1 MIDMIK
7 SAVAKRI
14 LIVDDDFTV
23 RLLARTTLEQYGF
36 IVEEASDG
44 IQAVEQF
51 GKSKPDLILLDVMME
66 GMDGFDVCK
75 TIREHPDDTNTS
87 ILMMTGLDDSESI
100 RHAYE
105 AGATDFITK
114 PVNWTILGHRAGF
127 MMNAKRADDQIRYLA
142 MYDALTGLPNRVL
155 LKDRLEQAIQLA
167 ARHEK
172 LFAVLFIDLDLF
184 KDVNDIHGHNAGD
197 AVLQA
202 VSKRILSTTRGS
214 DTLARLGGDEFVI
227 LIQDIQS
234 YEDVDIVAHQV
245 LDHFSRPFQADSH
258 EIFLSATIGIAIYP
272 FDGKVSGDL
281 IKNADTAMNY
291 AKKLGKNCYQFF
303 SIEMQTRIMDRLAM
317 QNKLRK
323 ALEESRELF
332 LNYQPRVDSTTGI
345 TIGMEVLVRWL
356 HPEDGVVSPE
366 VFIPLA
372 EESGLIVPLGE
383 WVLFE
388 ACKQAMEWQ
397 KMGYAPLKISVNFSP
412 VQFKRSNVF
421 ETVRRILAETGL
433 APCYLEIEITES
445 TLMQLEVSIIDG
457 DTDNNSRVRPSSC
470 SFLTHKGSQTLAEIL
485 NSLRSMGITI
495 AMDDFGTGYSSLS
508 YLNYFPIDVLKIDRS
523 FISRMDETKGS
534 PIITAI
540 IAMAEKLGLRV
551 VAEGVETTTQKN
563 ILIEYGCHE
572 LQGYLLGRPVDKI
585 EFERLLSAAAVK
597 PFTSNV
603 SRVEIQVI
611 GQSG

>member
-1 MIDMIK
+1 
-7 SAVAKRI
+7 
-14 LIVDDDFTV
+14 
-23 RLLARTTLEQYGF
+23 
-36 IVEEASDG
+36 
-44 IQAVEQF
+44 
-51 GKSKPDLILLDVMME
+51 MME

-75 TIREHPDDTNTS
+75 RIREHPDDANTS
-87 ILMMTGLDDSESI
+87 ILMMTGLDDTESI
-100 RHAYE
+100 QNAYK

-114 PVNWTILGHRAGF
+114 PINWAILGHRAGF
-127 MMNAKRADDQIRYLA
+127 MLNAKRADDQIRYLA

-155 LKDRLEQAIQLA
+155 LRDRLEQAIQLA

-172 LFAVLFIDLDLF
+172 LFAVFFIDLDLF
-184 KDVNDIHGHNAGD
+184 KDVNDSYGHNTGD
-197 AVLQA
+197 ALLQA

-245 LDHFSRPFQADSH
+245 LNHFSTPFQVDAH
-258 EIFLSATIGIAIYP
+258 EIFLSTTIGIAVYP
-272 FDGKVSGDL
+272 SDGEVSSDL
-281 IKNADTAMNY
+281 VKNADTAMNF

-317 QNKLRK
+317 QNELRK
-323 ALEESRELF
+323 AMEYNELF
-332 LNYQPRVDSTTGI
+332 LHYQPRIDSATGN
-345 TIGMEVLVRWL
+345 TVGMEVLVRWL
-356 HPEDGVVSPE
+356 HPENGIISPE

-383 WVLFE
+383 WVLYE
-388 ACKQAMEWQ
+388 ASKQAMEWQ
-397 KMGYAPLKISVNFSP
+397 HMGYAPLKISVNFSP
-412 VQFKRSNVF
+412 VQFRRSNVL
-421 ETVRRILAETGL
+421 ETVQRILGETGL
-433 APCYLEIEITES
+433 PPGCLEIEITES
-445 TLMQLEVSIIDG
+445 TLMQLEASIIEG
-457 DTDNNSRVRPSSC
+457 DTDNSRVRPASC
-470 SFLTHKGSQTLAEIL
+470 SFLTHKGSQTLAEVL
-485 NSLRSMGITI
+485 NSLRTMGISI

-523 FISRMDETKGS
+523 FIRRIDETKGS

-551 VAEGVETTTQKN
+551 VAEGVETNNQKQN
-563 ILIEYGCHE
+563 LIAYGCHE

-597 PFTSNV
+597 PFTSITSGFEN
-603 SRVEIQVI
+603 QLI
-611 GQSG
+611 GQPG